1 MKSSWEKSLRQ
12 MLCGATLP
20 GSVIEY
26 LVLVCGVS
34 TVRAAGAI
42 IVSTAGAIATVL
54 AGELLILIPIFLLLT
69 E

>member
-1 MKSSWEKSLRQ
+1 
-12 MLCGATLP
+12 MLCGAALP

-26 LVLVCGVS
+26 LVSVCGVS

-42 IVSTAGAIATVL
+42 IVSTAGAIASVL
-54 AGELLILIPIFLLLT
+54 AGEVLILIPIILFVT

>member
-1 MKSSWEKSLRQ
+1 MKSSWVKSLRWR
-12 MLCGATLP
+12 LSGATLP

-34 TVRAAGAI
+34 TVTASGAI

-54 AGELLILIPIFLLLT
+54 AGEVLILIPIFLLLT